1 METVMK
7 FPVDSLSDEALRVIN
22 TRHAWVTGTADS
34 RGRVLGRP
42 ERVLA
47 IPDSKVAITRDRIG
61 LSGKTVVEFGCLE
74 GAHTVA
80 LCLLAKRVVAL
91 EARDE
96 NIARTRVRCGLYGVV
111 PEILKMDLETH
122 LPPPADVFF
131 HSGVLYHL
139 QDSVGHLLNISPL
152 TDAMLLDTHYADAA
166 FEEYVCPKDKK
177 TYKCLIYGENVRV
190 CKSGMR
196 PFSRWLGLADL
207 VSTLKSRFKRVEV
220 VDDRQERNGRRATMI
235 AVGKIA

>member
-1 METVMK
+1 MA
-7 FPVDSLSDEALRVIN
+7 FPIDALDDEALREIN

-42 ERVLA
+42 ERILA
-47 IPDSKVAITRDRIG
+47 IPDSKVAIARDRIG

-74 GAHTVA
+74 GSHTVA
-80 LCLLAKRVVAL
+80 LCLLARHVVAL
-91 EARDE
+91 EAREE
-96 NIARTRVRCGLYGVV
+96 NIARTRIRCGLYGAV

-139 QDSVGHLLNISPL
+139 KDPVGHLLNISPL
-152 TDAMLLDTHYADAA
+152 TDAMLLDTHYADTPR
-166 FEEYVCPKDKK
+166 EKYVCPNDKK
-177 TYKCLIYGENVRV
+177 TYRCLIYREDVHS

-207 VSTLKSRFKRVEV
+207 VGTLKGRFKRVEV
-220 VDDRQERNGRRATMI
+220 VDDRQERNGRRATMVAI
-235 AVGKIA
+235 GKIG

>member
-1 METVMK
+1 MQTVMK
-7 FPVDSLSDEALRVIN
+7 CPVDSLSDEALREIN

-34 RGRVLGRP
+34 MGRILGRP

-47 IPDSKVAITRDRIG
+47 IPDSKVAIAHDRIG

-96 NIARTRVRCGLYGVV
+96 NIARTRIRCGLYGVA
-111 PEILKMDLETH
+111 PEILKRDLEIN
-122 LPPPADVFF
+122 LPPSADVFF

-139 QDSVGHLLNISPL
+139 QDPVGHLLNISPL
-152 TDAMLLDTHYADAA
+152 TDAMLLDTHYADTPG
-166 FEEYVCPKDKK
+166 EKYVCPKDKR
-177 TYKCLIYGENVRV
+177 TYNCLIYGEDVRV

-207 VSTLKSRFKRVEV
+207 VGTLKGRFKKVEV
-220 VDDRQERNGRRATMI
+220 IDDRQERNGRRATMVAI
-235 AVGKIA
+235 GKIG